1 MNKKSKN
8 QHPIPQAVLDE
19 FKYLSDVYEGEV
31 EFMGRYKGFD
41 AYCYSFH
48 GEAPE
53 IGYPEIVLYNK
64 GDISSLPE
72 FEVFSAIRDLGY

>member
-64 GDISSLPE
+64 GDIFSLTG
-72 FEVFSAIRDLGY
+72 FDGLSVIQDLGY

>member
-1 MNKKSKN
+1 MSKKSKN
-8 QHPIPQAVLDE
+8 QHPIPQAVLDK

-31 EFMGRYKGFD
+31 EFMGRYKGSD

-53 IGYPEIVLYNK
+53 IRYPDIVLYNK
-64 GDISSLPE
+64 GDIFSLTG
-72 FEVFSAIRDLGY
+72 FDGLSVIQDLGY

>member
-1 MNKKSKN
+1 MSKKNKN
-8 QHPIPQAVLDE
+8 QHPIPQAILDE
-19 FKYLSDVYEGEV
+19 
-31 EFMGRYKGFD
+31 FD

-64 GDISSLPE
+64 GDIFSLTG
-72 FEVFSAIRDLGY
+72 FDGLSVIRDLGY

>member
-31 EFMGRYKGFD
+31 EFMGRYK
-41 AYCYSFH
+41 ALTCT
-48 GEAPE
+48 
-53 IGYPEIVLYNK
+53 
-64 GDISSLPE
+64 
-72 FEVFSAIRDLGY
+72 AILFMVKLLRLDTPK

>member
-19 FKYLSDVYEGEV
+19 FKYLSDEYEGEV
-31 EFMGRYKGFD
+31 EFMGRYKGSD

-64 GDISSLPE
+64 GDIFSLPE

>member
-1 MNKKSKN
+1 MSKKNKK

-19 FKYLSDVYEGEV
+19 FKYLSDEYEGEV

-41 AYCYSFH
+41 AYCYSFY

-64 GDISSLPE
+64 GDIFSLTG
-72 FEVFSAIRDLGY
+72 FDGLSVIRDLGY